1 VIRVVIIG
9 GGFGGL
15 NVAQGLSRVP
25 ADVTL
30 IDKRNFHLF
39 QPLLYQVATGGLSPG
54 EIAAPLRSVL
64 RRRKNVTVLLEE
76 VQSID
81 PAARLV
87 QTSNAQIPYDILV
100 VAAGSESHY
109 FGHDDWSAFAP
120 TLKTIEDAT
129 EIRRRILI
137 AFENAECET
146 DPAIRRE
153 WLRFV
158 VVGAG
163 PTGVE
168 LSGAIAEIA
177 RDTLRGDFRRIHPEE
192 SEILLLDGGAR
203 VLSAMQPDLSEKA
216 ERSLIALGV
225 RPRTGIRVTS
235 IGETGLSVETPTG
248 PQHIA
253 ARTVLWAAGVRAASL
268 VPKFGKQLGVEPD
281 RMGRLPV
288 TSDLSVAGHPNI
300 FVIGDAALFVQDGE
314 PLPGMS
320 PVAMQ
325 QGWYVAK
332 RIAAQIRG
340 ETIPAF
346 HYVNKGTM
354 ATIGRKAAVVDLGFI
369 RFGGVLAWLAWL
381 FLHLLYLVTYR
392 NRASVALQWAFQ
404 YFTFNRGARL
414 ITRSSTEDRYHKS

>member
-1 VIRVVIIG
+1 M
-9 GGFGGL
+9 
-15 NVAQGLSRVP
+15 AQSLGAVP
-25 ADVTL
+25 VDITL
-30 IDKRNFHLF
+30 IDRRNFHLF

-54 EIAAPLRSVL
+54 DIAFPLRSIL
-64 RRRKNVTVLLEE
+64 RRCKNVTVLLEE
-76 VQSID
+76 VTSID
-81 PAARLV
+81 PVERVVRTSGSQISYDVLV
-87 QTSNAQIPYDILV
+87 L
-100 VAAGSESHY
+100 AAGSESHY
-109 FGHDDWSAFAP
+109 FGHPEWAEFAP

-146 DPAIRRE
+146 DPEVRRE

-192 SEILLLDGGAR
+192 SEILLIDGGAR
-203 VLSAMQPDLSEKA
+203 VLSAMQPDLSETA
-216 ERSLIALGV
+216 ERALIALGV
-225 RPRTGIRVTS
+225 RPRTGLRVTS
-235 IGETGLSVETPTG
+235 IDATGLSVDSAAG
-248 PQHIA
+248 QQRIS

-268 VPKFGKQLGVEPD
+268 VPQLAKQLGVEPD
-281 RMGRLPV
+281 RMGRIPV
-288 TSDLSVAGHPNI
+288 TSDLSIAGHPDI
-300 FVIGDAALFVQDGE
+300 FVIGDAALFVQDGS
-314 PLPGMS
+314 PLPGLS

-332 RIAAQIRG
+332 RIAAKLRN
-340 ETIPAF
+340 ETPPSF
-346 HYVNKGTM
+346 RYFNKGVM

-369 RFGGVLAWLAWL
+369 RFGGMLAWLTWL
-381 FLHLLYLVTYR
+381 FLHLLYLVTFR
-392 NRASVALQWAFQ
+392 SRLSVALQWAFQ

-414 ITRSSTEDRYHKS
+414 ITQDRYDKP